1 MIIVRGNF
9 FLRGDIW
16 FDDEPEEI
24 PNVDV
29 LYYYYQQIPPSI
41 LGLEINEEYT
51 RLIDL
56 TKDRDE
62 LWKTINR
69 ENRYKIRRAAEK
81 DEVIYE
87 FWESVDADLLNNFF
101 NFHAQ
106 FTASHGLKKLGRS
119 RLIKYADEGVL
130 NFSRTKSKEGN
141 PLNWHIYYRGRNRV
155 FMLHSASIKH
165 STNTSYN
172 QMLGR
177 VNRYHR
183 WQDILTF
190 KNLGILFYDLGG
202 WYTNTTDEKL
212 LNINKFKEEFG
223 GKVVRNFN
231 CRQGIT
237 LKGKLFLLLRKI
249 GLSLTYPSRHQTDN
263 ATVQATHITP

>member
-1 MIIVRGNF
+1 MAIVRGKF

-16 FDDEPEEI
+16 FDDGPEEI

-29 LYYYYQQIPPSI
+29 LYYYYQQRPPSI
-41 LGLEINEEYT
+41 PGLEFNEEYT
-51 RLIDL
+51 IVIDL

-62 LWKTINR
+62 LWKTISR

-81 DEVIYE
+81 DEIVYE
-87 FWESVDADLLNNFF
+87 FWERVDPDLLNNFF
-101 NFHAQ
+101 DFHAQ
-106 FTASHGLKKLGRS
+106 FTASQGLKKLGRS
-119 RLIKYADEGVL
+119 RLIGYADAGVL
-130 NFSRTKSKEGN
+130 NVSHTKSKEGD
-141 PLNWHIYYRGRNRV
+141 PLNWHIYYRGKNRV
-155 FMLHSASIKH
+155 FMLHSASIRS

-177 VNRYHR
+177 ANRYHR
-183 WQDILTF
+183 WQDLLTF
-190 KNLGILFYDLGG
+190 KNLGILIYDLGG
-202 WYTNTTDEKL
+202 WQAKTTDEKL

-249 GLSLTYPSRHQTDN
+249 GLSLLYPSRHKTDH
-263 ATVQATHITP
+263 ATVQATNTTP